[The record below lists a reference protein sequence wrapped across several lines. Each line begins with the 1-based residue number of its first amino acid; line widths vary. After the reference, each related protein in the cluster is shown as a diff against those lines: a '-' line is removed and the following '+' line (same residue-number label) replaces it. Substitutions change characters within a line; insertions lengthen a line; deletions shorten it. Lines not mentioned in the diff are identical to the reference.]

1 LHYIFILILT
11 PFLLKRASI
20 DIVLLKQ
27 NEIPFPSLECSKL
40 GGGKSK
46 DGGKGETLERENDS
60 RAWYVIY
67 CQQMKLSDK
76 QLHF

>member
-1 LHYIFILILT
+1 LT

-46 DGGKGETLERENDS
+46 DRGGKAKLLRERMIQELGMLFIVS
-60 RAWYVIY
+60 
-67 CQQMKLSDK
+67 K
-76 QLHF
+76 